1 MKYTV
6 ASLALVSL
14 LLSACGGNKDEN
26 GTNSG
31 SQSSQETTVSDY
43 GKLEDGREVK
53 LFTFS
58 NKNGMVAKV
67 TEYGAILTSLEVP
80 DKDGNV
86 KDVTHGYDDLAG
98 WLTNSSYFGATVGRY
113 GNRIAAGKF
122 SIGEEDYTL
131 VVNNEPN
138 HLHGGTVGFDKVL
151 WKGKSVKNGVELTYT
166 SKDEEEGYPGNLKLT
181 VTYTLNDEN
190 ELTWTCEATTDK
202 ATPINVVQHT
212 YWNLSGDPTTTIN
225 DHELTIAADNFLPTD
240 PGLIPDG
247 SFAPVEGNAFDFR
260 NATVIGDRIDDPSIP
275 LQLGKGYDHCWVL
288 NDREE
293 GGIHFAA
300 KLRDPKTGRTMELS
314 TDQPGIQFYGGN
326 FLDGSATGKSGVQYA
341 HRTAC
346 CLETQ
351 FFPDSPNQQDNPAFP
366 ICILTPGET
375 YSHTMVSKFSW

>member
-131 VVNNEPN
+131 VVNNEAN

-151 WKGKSVKNGVELTYT
+151 W
-166 SKDEEEGYPGNLKLT
+166 
-181 VTYTLNDEN
+181 
-190 ELTWTCEATTDK
+190 
-202 ATPINVVQHT
+202 
-212 YWNLSGDPTTTIN
+212 LS
-225 DHELTIAADNFLPTD
+225 
-240 PGLIPDG
+240 LIH
-247 SFAPVEGNAFDFR
+247 
-260 NATVIGDRIDDPSIP
+260 I
-275 LQLGKGYDHCWVL
+275 
-288 NDREE
+288 
-293 GGIHFAA
+293 
-300 KLRDPKTGRTMELS
+300 
-314 TDQPGIQFYGGN
+314 
-326 FLDGSATGKSGVQYA
+326 
-341 HRTAC
+341 
-346 CLETQ
+346 
-351 FFPDSPNQQDNPAFP
+351 
-366 ICILTPGET
+366 
-375 YSHTMVSKFSW
+375 